1 MVIRGRVTV
10 GKSGQLW
17 TVRCGGREVAYGR
30 TKAIAAKKAN
40 AYRKSQG
47 KAKR

>member
-1 MVIRGRVTV
+1 MVMSGRVTV

-17 TVRCGGREVAYGR
+17 VVRCSGREVAYGR
-30 TKAIAAKKAN
+30 TKGIATTKAN